1 MRSILIGILLLIPF
15 GAISQKYTSQDTAHI
30 NKLISDVQI
39 ISGTHRDSAIALMR
53 TAYDLSVK
61 KDYPAG
67 KAEAGW
73 WLGTYEMHQS
83 RHDKATEYYNKS
95 IELYKKLN
103 RPDKIL
109 DMYVLHGVNE
119 GIQNHSAKALGWL
132 LQAVR
137 LAEDIKDERSIAD
150 INYKIALVYGQV
162 DDWQHAIEYAERSK
176 AYAERAGD
184 KRMLM
189 IVYNNL
195 GALYGQKGDYTKA
208 LEVLHKARSL
218 VYDEVTARTLPDIYQ
233 NLGSAYREVNKFDL
247 ARIYLDSALT
257 LRVEAGYQKGISGVC
272 AGIAD
277 LLIREKKFEEALSYL
292 NRSTEIATQAH
303 DDVALYEN
311 YVLLHKIYTGLG
323 KYKDAAILFDKIL
336 NLQEARENAEE
347 RVHVERTSMAMQLH
361 EVEDEMKTLQIE
373 KDAQTQQRNAF
384 IGFSIITLAF
394 VVFAVIGIVKIR
406 TANQELLEQKAELAA
421 TNDTKDKM
429 FAVISHDLRSPLNS
443 IIGSLELLEHGR
455 LSEDEQRHLVNS
467 LHLSATATLETL
479 DNLLQW
485 GSGQFKRQETR
496 QEAVDVN
503 MLAEQTRKLLTNVA
517 SHKSV
522 KLVQKIDDL
531 CIARF
536 DKSQLAFILRNLLVN
551 AIKFSHEGQHVELLG
566 RKEDGRII
574 LQVKDYGVGMSDEV
588 RSKLFNPKDRVIE
601 RGTAGERGVGLGLV
615 LIHEFLEK
623 NQGHISVT
631 SEEGKGSC
639 FEVNI
644 PAV

>member
-1 MRSILIGILLLIPF
+1 MRSILIGILLFTPF
-15 GAISQKYTSQDTAHI
+15 WALSQKFTSQDTTHI
-30 NKLISDVQI
+30 SKMISHAKLIA
-39 ISGTHRDSAIALMR
+39 GTHRDSALSLMR

-61 KDYPAG
+61 KGYLQG
-67 KAEAGW
+67 EAEAGW
-73 WLGTYEMHQS
+73 WLGTYEMYQS
-83 RHDKATEYYNKS
+83 KHDLAATYYNKS
-95 IELYKKLN
+95 IELYKRLN
-103 RPDKIL
+103 RPDQVV
-109 DMYVLHGVNE
+109 DMYTLLGVNE
-119 GIQNHSAKALGWL
+119 GIQNHSAKALGWF

-137 LAEDIKDERSIAD
+137 LAEDVKDEEAIAD

-162 DDWQHAIEYAERSK
+162 DDWEHAIEYAERSME
-176 AYAERAGD
+176 YAQRSND
-184 KRMLM
+184 KKMAV

-195 GALYGQKGDYTKA
+195 GVLYGQKGDYAKS
-208 LEVLHKARSL
+208 LDVLHKARSL
-218 VYDEVTARTLPDIYQ
+218 VHDEVSARTLPDIYQ
-233 NLGSAYREVNKFDL
+233 NLGNAYRETQKYDL
-247 ARIYLDSALT
+247 ARIYLDSALAI
-257 LRVEAGYQKGISGVC
+257 RNESGYLKGISGVC

-277 LLIREKKFEEALSYL
+277 LLIRQQKYDEALTYL
-292 NRSTEIATQAH
+292 NRSTEIAVEAQ
-303 DDVALYEN
+303 DESALYEN
-311 YVLLHKIYTGLG
+311 YVLLHKIYTAQG

-336 NLQEARENAEE
+336 ALQEARENAEE
-347 RVHVERTSMAMQLH
+347 RVHVERTSIAMQLH
-361 EVEDEMKTLQIE
+361 EIEDEVKTLQLE
-373 KDAQTQQRNAF
+373 KANQTLQKNVFIAF
-384 IGFSIITLAF
+384 SVITLAF
-394 VVFAVIGIVKIR
+394 VIFAIIGIVKIR
-406 TANQELLEQKAELAA
+406 TANRLLLEQKAELAA

-443 IIGSLELLEHGR
+443 IIGSLELLEHGG
-455 LSEDEQRHLVNS
+455 LNEEEHKHLVNS

-503 MLAEQTRKLLTNVA
+503 MLADQTRKLLTNVA

-551 AIKFSHEGQHVELLG
+551 AIKFSHEGQHVELTG
-566 RKEDGRII
+566 RKENGRII
-574 LQVKDYGVGMSDEV
+574 IQVKDYGVGMSEEV

-615 LIHEFLEK
+615 LIHEFLKK
-623 NQGHISVT
+623 NNGEIRVT
-631 SEEGKGSC
+631 SAEGKGSC